1 MGKKS
6 KFKKFKRKKWKLNNK
21 SNSPRQNNNIPQNG
35 NQNIIVNAPKS
46 KIDKSLIHKKKVL
59 KRKIKRIR
67 EKNKKKY
74 NNQFLDDLDDIFM
87 SQQDLERMPHDKF
100 FTFPIPKT
108 PKENSEYIPL
118 LVSESDIILELLD
131 ARDIFHSR
139 NIPIEKL
146 INNYENKILI
156 YTITKS
162 DLVSNEYLEKITNIL
177 KNNNNESKKNQ
188 VICISSFIR
197 EKINDLFILLKKN
210 VDIIKK
216 KNIGKI
222 IKIGII
228 GPPNAGKNTLIQS
241 LELIIN
247 SNCEKKYIY
256 YDENKEFCVNSVP
269 AILFDEEKEN
279 QVFISKQFKNIKE
292 ITEPKNL
299 IRNLM
304 NVVDK
309 NKLKDIYEFNKVP
322 ESLDD
327 FIFLIK
333 EKYELKDDLMS
344 IWKILEDIITGK
356 ISYEMNIK

>member
-6 KFKKFKRKKWKLNNK
+6 KFKKFRRKKWKLNKN
-21 SNSPRQNNNIPQNG
+21 SNSTKQNNNIPQNN
-35 NQNIIVNAPKS
+35 NQNIVVNAKS
-46 KIDKSLIHKKKVL
+46 KIDKSLIHKKKAL

-67 EKNKKKY
+67 QKNKKKY
-74 NNQFLDDLDDIFM
+74 NYQLLDDLDDIFM
-87 SQQDLERMPHDKF
+87 SQQDLERIPHDKF

-131 ARDIFHSR
+131 ARDIIHSR

-162 DLVSNEYLEKITNIL
+162 DLVSNEYLEKITIIL

-188 VICISSFIR
+188 VISISSFIR

-216 KNIGKI
+216 KKLGKI

-228 GPPNAGKNTLIQS
+228 GPPNVGKNTFIQS

-256 YDENKEFCVNSVP
+256 FDEKKEFCVNSVP

-279 QVFISKQFKNIKE
+279 QVFISKRFKNIKE
-292 ITEPKNL
+292 ITEPKSL
-299 IRNLM
+299 IINLM

-322 ESLDD
+322 ESLED

-356 ISYEMNIK
+356 ISYEIDIK

>member
-162 DLVSNEYLEKITNIL
+162 DLVSNEYLEKITIIL

-188 VICISSFIR
+188 VISISSFIR

-228 GPPNAGKNTLIQS
+228 GPLT
-241 LELIIN
+241 
-247 SNCEKKYIY
+247 
-256 YDENKEFCVNSVP
+256 SV
-269 AILFDEEKEN
+269 
-279 QVFISKQFKNIKE
+279 
-292 ITEPKNL
+292 
-299 IRNLM
+299 
-304 NVVDK
+304 
-309 NKLKDIYEFNKVP
+309 
-322 ESLDD
+322 
-327 FIFLIK
+327 
-333 EKYELKDDLMS
+333 
-344 IWKILEDIITGK
+344 KIHL
-356 ISYEMNIK
+356 YNHWN